1 MNQIPRIKELYVK
14 NVVPA
19 LEKELGLKNVNE
31 LPKLEKNRAAYSINL
46 SKLSFARYMNTKT

>member
-31 LPKLEKNRAAYSINL
+31 LPKLKKIVINIGL
-46 SKLSFARYMNTKT
+46 SEAKLTEIHIFTSL